1 LKTPF
6 LLSHAF
12 PKELGSSTGQA
23 QKIAHH
29 VPRFWLVWLDCMDIQ
44 EKMKTLTLASNSN
57 LGSNFGIP
65 APCWFWFLNR
75 KVGQGYL
82 IGGIRY
88 TYPSEK
94 YEFASWDDDIP
105 IIWKVIKFHG
115 SIIDYY
121 IPVYP
126 IKNPLKSHVPN

>member
-1 LKTPF
+1 MPFPRSWDHPLVRLKKLPTMCRGF
-6 LLSHAF
+6 GLSG
-12 PKELGSSTGQA
+12 L
-23 QKIAHH
+23 I
-29 VPRFWLVWLDCMDIQ
+29 VWTSKK
-44 EKMKTLTLASNSN
+44 KMKTLTLASNSN